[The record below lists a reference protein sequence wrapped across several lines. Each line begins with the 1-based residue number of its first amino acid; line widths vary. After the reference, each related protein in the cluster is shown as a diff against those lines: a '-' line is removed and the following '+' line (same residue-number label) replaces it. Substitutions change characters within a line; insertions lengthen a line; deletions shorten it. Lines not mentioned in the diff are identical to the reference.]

1 MKDMRQLIESVESY
15 TGENDQGNP
24 LLEGKYGPHGK
35 KVDAAIDKMLSAL
48 GNDPTLDEIYAEVN
62 KVANMEDKGFLITKG
77 YTERQALGAV
87 AEKLGLPGLYKENGK
102 GFIVADEKDDAG
114 RYKSAGGGSKQ
125 DAEMLAKKG
134 YLSKAKA
141 EKLGVLDLFGLE
153 IGGQSDDAKKDREA
167 TKGVQ
172 NMADAD
178 RKAKRKIERV
188 KELLKKLKADDAEDD
203 IDPLENIQFNF
214 ESALG
219 KALWESTVMM
229 EALSQAEQDELRELL
244 KDLEGVKDSVSD
256 EIKAIIDSSAKEFAD
271 WEEEQRSKNADD
283 SADDLEGNNDADSKD
298 SGTGEG
304 NVDYASD
311 DEIKKATDNP
321 EDYIANSMPKELEA
335 AGAKGLLKAT
345 DRGKKKSA
353 SVAAVQKI
361 MTQIGSITKDPVYDI
376 TVDGSYGPKSIDAVK
391 AAQTAAGL
399 KVDGDPGANTAAELV
414 KFSKNPTAAG
424 GIADK
429 EVQQDIDRAIELYT
443 KGMSDEA
450 GATQGGAT
458 QQNSSIDF
466 RHLISIVEG
475 KVLNEALSDE
485 EKKEL
490 DGILA
495 RLEPKLNDA
504 EYMAS
509 LQQSNKELAD
519 KFKAMSDARKK
530 YNDFVAKRQADGEK
544 KRIQDIKDAKDVAQ
558 GLYDAMKGGWFGGLG
573 TDEEAVIALLGKL
586 KDGNSFAQVE
596 KLYKMIAQSDLVGDI
611 KGEFS
616 GDDLAQVMDIVNRL
630 NGTKGGDDATMQD
643 IKDKEDVAQGLHDA
657 MKGGMLF
664 GLGTDEQ
671 AVFALLGKIKDGNS
685 LAAIEKIYQQKFK
698 TPLIADLKSEFSGSD
713 LQKIIDIVQRFKG
726 EKKATVGDAAA
737 GAAGAAGG
745 DVAAQAQKAVG
756 GVTQA
761 VTGAGANNADF

>member
-48 GNDPTLDEIYAEVN
+48 GDDPTLDEIYAEVN

-256 EIKAIIDSSAKEFAD
+256 EIKAIIDASSKEFAD
-271 WEEEQRSKNADD
+271 WEAEQRAKNADD

>member
-256 EIKAIIDSSAKEFAD
+256 EIKAIIDASSKEFAD
-271 WEEEQRSKNADD
+271 WEAEQRAKNADD

-321 EDYIANSMPKELEA
+321 EDYIANTMPKELEA

>member
-48 GNDPTLDEIYAEVN
+48 GDDPTLDEIYAEVN

>member
-1 MKDMRQLIESVESY
+1 MKDMRQLIESVEAY
-15 TGENDQGNP
+15 TENDQGNP

-62 KVANMEDKGFLITKG
+62 KVVNMDDKGFLITKG

-188 KELLKKLKADDAEDD
+188 KELLKKLKADDAKDDD
-203 IDPLENIQFNF
+203 IDPLESINQFSF

-219 KALWESTVMM
+219 KALWESTIMI

-256 EIKAIIDSSAKEFAD
+256 EVKAIIDSSAKEFAD
-271 WEEEQRSKNADD
+271 WEAEQRAKNADD
-283 SADDLEGNNDADSKD
+283 SADDLEGNNQDDADSKD

-311 DEIKKATDNP
+311 EEIKKASDNP
-321 EDYIANSMPKELEA
+321 EDYIANEMPKELEA

-361 MTQIGSITKDPVYDI
+361 MTQIGSVTGDDVYKI
-376 TVDGSYGPKSIDAVK
+376 TVDGSYGPKSIEAVK
-391 AAQTAAGL
+391 AAQEAAGL

-450 GATQGGAT
+450 GATQ
-458 QQNSSIDF
+458 QNSSIDF

-475 KVLNEALSDE
+475 KILNEALSDE

-490 DGILA
+490 DDILA

-504 EYMAS
+504 EYMSS
-509 LQQSNKELAD
+509 LQQSNKELAA

-530 YNDFVAKRQADGEK
+530 YNDFVAKTKADGEK

-630 NGTKGGDDATMQD
+630 NGSKSGDDATMQD
-643 IKDKEDVAQGLHDA
+643 VKDKEDVAQGLHDA

-685 LAAIEKIYQQKFK
+685 LAAIEKIYKQKFN
-698 TPLIADLKSEFSGSD
+698 TDLIADIKSEFSGND
-713 LQKIIDIVQRFKG
+713 LQKIIGIIQRFKG
-726 EKKATVGDAAA
+726 DKKPADNQAQAQAQG
-737 GAAGAAGG
+737 GG
-745 DVAAQAQKAVG
+745 DVAGQAQKAVS

-761 VTGAGANNADF
+761 VTGADF

>member
-48 GNDPTLDEIYAEVN
+48 GDDPTLDEIYAEVN

-321 EDYIANSMPKELEA
+321 EDYIANTMPKELEA